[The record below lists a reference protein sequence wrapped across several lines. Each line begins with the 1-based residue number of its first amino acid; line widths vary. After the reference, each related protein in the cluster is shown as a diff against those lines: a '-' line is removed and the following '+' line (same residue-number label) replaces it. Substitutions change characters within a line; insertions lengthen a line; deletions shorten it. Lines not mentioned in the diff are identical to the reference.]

1 MTAIGP
7 AVPPPSERH
16 TLRVVT
22 WIAQALI
29 ALLLAFGASLVAT
42 RVVAV
47 LLIGAAL
54 GVLAASA
61 VGLVLWDDDR
71 ERHVPPG
78 GAA

>member
-7 AVPPPSERH
+7 AVPPPSDRH

-29 ALLLAFGASLVAT
+29 ALLLALGASLVAT

-61 VGLVLWDDDR
+61 VGLVLLADDR
-71 ERHVPPG
+71 ERHVPPRG
-78 GAA
+78 TP